1 MGLVIAS
8 GLSIGTLFTLFVVP
22 VFYLVL
28 ARRHSGDVLAEQ
40 RAVSLHPQQA
50 AAE

>member
-22 VFYLVL
+22 AVYLMV
-28 ARRHSGDVLAEQ
+28 ATDHSRQTEATP
-40 RAVSLHPQQA
+40 APHPA
-50 AAE
+50 

>member
-22 VFYLVL
+22 AFYLVL
-28 ARRHSGDVLAEQ
+28 ARRHGGEVVVRE
-40 RAVSLHPQQA
+40 RAVSLHPGRA

>member
-22 VFYLVL
+22 GIYMLL
-28 ARRHSGDVLAEQ
+28 AADHSHEARALAQ
-40 RAVSLHPQQA
+40 REAH
-50 AAE
+50 